1 MTAALIA
8 FAVLA
13 ALAIAAGEING
24 LPFARRKADAGRS
37 RLPAVSERGRLR
49 R

>member
-13 ALAIAAGEING
+13 PLVAAGEING